1 MGGNYQ
7 LTSSSQ
13 ILADFLLVFHFVL
26 ISISP
31 KGNLARMILE
41 MLGGFLSEELFAY
54 EEIVFDLLMAKLA
67 LQYANMITILVQAL
81 EG

>member
-13 ILADFLLVFHFVL
+13 ILADSLLVLHFVL

-31 KGNLARMILE
+31 KGNPARMISE
-41 MLGGFLSEELFAY
+41 MLGGFLSEESFAY
-54 EEIVFDLLMAKLA
+54 EEIVFDLSTAKLA
-67 LQYANMITILVQAL
+67 LQYANAITVLVQAL